1 MLKDRIPDIQQA
13 LAEMGVDGWFFACFQ
28 QSDPVALDLLELG
41 GDRLVT
47 RRCYYLIPAQGEPRR
62 LMHKL
67 EPAMLAHLTGSE
79 SHYLTWAEHRKGLGA
94 LLTGCKT
101 VAAQYSPMNALP
113 TVSRLDAGTAE
124 LLAGLGVELVSSADL
139 IQKFA
144 AVWSDEQLASHRRA
158 STHLHEIVLEA
169 FDHVADALRSSDE
182 IGEYAVQKFI
192 LEQFDRHGMWTE
204 SPPIVAVNEHSA
216 DPHYQPGPNL
226 SRAIRKG
233 DFLLIDLWAKEKP
246 AVSGAEAIYGDIC
259 WCGVC
264 RAEPTEREVE
274 LFSTAVNARDA
285 GWQLIANSYP
295 RITLRGFEVD
305 DATRKVIEV
314 AGFGEWFIHRTG
326 HSIGTQDHGQGA
338 NMDNLETHDTRPLEP
353 MTGFSIEPGIYLPGE
368 FGVRTEI
375 NVALTPEAA
384 EITGGT
390 PQRELLRLL
399 A

>member
-1 MLKDRIPDIQQA
+1 
-13 LAEMGVDGWFFACFQ
+13 
-28 QSDPVALDLLELG
+28 
-41 GDRLVT
+41 
-47 RRCYYLIPAQGEPRR
+47 
-62 LMHKL
+62 
-67 EPAMLAHLTGSE
+67 
-79 SHYLTWAEHRKGLGA
+79 
-94 LLTGCKT
+94 
-101 VAAQYSPMNALP
+101 
-113 TVSRLDAGTAE
+113 
-124 LLAGLGVELVSSADL
+124 VSSADL

-169 FDHVADALRSSDE
+169 FDHVADALRSSAE
-182 IGEYAVQKFI
+182 IQEYAVQKFI
-192 LEQFDRHGMWTE
+192 LEQFDRRGMRTE

-285 GWQLIANSYP
+285 GWQLIASNYP
-295 RITLRGFEVD
+295 RTTLRGFEVD
-305 DATRKVIEV
+305 DATRKVIEE
-314 AGFGEWFIHRTG
+314 AGLGEWFIHRTG

>member
-1 MLKDRIPDIQQA
+1 MLKERIPDIQQV
-13 LAEMGVDGWFFACFQ
+13 LTEMGVDGWFFSCFQ
-28 QSDPVALDLLELG
+28 QSDPVALDLLELTG
-41 GDRLVT
+41 NRLVT

-67 EPAMLAHLTGSE
+67 ESEMLAHLPGTE
-79 SHYLTWAEHRKGLGA
+79 SYYLTWAEHRKGLGA
-94 LLTGCKT
+94 LMTDCKK

-113 TVSRLDAGTAE
+113 AVSRLDAGTVE
-124 LLAGLGVELVSSADL
+124 LLASVGVEIASSADL
-139 IQKFA
+139 VQKFA
-144 AVWSDEQLASHRRA
+144 AVWSEEQLASHRRA

-169 FDHVADALRSSDE
+169 FDHVAAALRSSDE
-182 IGEYAVQKFI
+182 IQEYAVQKFI
-192 LEQFDRHGMWTE
+192 LEQFEQRGMWTE
-204 SPPIVAVNEHSA
+204 SPPIVGVNEHSA
-216 DPHYQPGPNL
+216 DPHYQPSAEVTSP
-226 SRAIRKG
+226 IRKG

-246 AVSGAEAIYGDIC
+246 AESIYGDIC

-274 LFSTAVNARDA
+274 LFSTAVKARDA
-285 GWQLIANSYP
+285 GWHLIANNYP
-295 RITLRGFEVD
+295 GTTVRGFEVD
-305 DATRKVIEV
+305 DATRSVIEV

-390 PQRELLRLL
+390 SQKELLRLL